1 MRPEQLE
8 EVVMSVSKWE
18 QQLKDIPQKI
28 TTIDTRDI
36 AYTTPQTSADL
47 LQHSGRVFIQKSQM
61 GGGSPMI
68 RGFSTN
74 RLLLTVDGVR
84 MNNAIFRGGN
94 IQNVISIDPFAV
106 QTTEVIFGPG
116 SVIYGSDAIG
126 GVMNFYTLKPQFL
139 NPSGEASRG
148 RLNYRHGTAS
158 NEQTIHADIN
168 FGAKKWAFL
177 SSLSYNDFGNMTMGR
192 SGPDSYLRRQYV
204 RRIGGRDSLVPNPRP
219 REQMPSGYSQWSIM
233 QKASHKPNNYWNI
246 DLGVYYATTSD
257 YSRYDRLI
265 RPTGDGQGLRS
276 AEWNYGPQNWL
287 MGNLQILKKGKDNFF
302 DRMKLTLA
310 YQNFQ
315 ESRYERDFGDD
326 VRYSTAE
333 KVDAVSMNFDIENK
347 RLGNLRLYYG
357 GEYVYN
363 KVGSDGYTTNIENGT
378 QAVSP
383 SRYPDGASWQSAA
396 AYLNTEFKVQ
406 PNLNLLSG
414 IRYSHVW
421 IAAEFDRSFYPFPF
435 EEARLDN
442 GALTASL
449 GMSWLPRS
457 DLQLTINGA
466 TGFRSPNIDDVGKV
480 FDSEPGSVV
489 VPNPALDPE
498 YAYSADIGIM
508 KNFDDKLVLRGTA
521 FYTYLAD
528 ALVRR
533 DFTFNGQNEIMYNGE
548 PSNVQAIQNAAR
560 TYVYGFE
567 FGMDA
572 YMTERLSL
580 ASNLTITRGYE
591 EDDSGVDT
599 PARHAAP
606 TFGDVHLVWKNH
618 RLKADLFFNFN
629 AEVSHDDL
637 SISERSKDYIYEA
650 DENGNPYSPAWHT
663 LNFRSRYQVSQRL
676 HGTFNLENITNQ
688 RYRPY
693 SSGIAAAG
701 LNLILGVDYAF

>member
-1 MRPEQLE
+1 
-8 EVVMSVSKWE
+8 
-18 QQLKDIPQKI
+18 
-28 TTIDTRDI
+28 
-36 AYTTPQTSADL
+36 
-47 LQHSGRVFIQKSQM
+47 
-61 GGGSPMI
+61 
-68 RGFSTN
+68 
-74 RLLLTVDGVR
+74 
-84 MNNAIFRGGN
+84 
-94 IQNVISIDPFAV
+94 
-106 QTTEVIFGPG
+106 
-116 SVIYGSDAIG
+116 
-126 GVMNFYTLKPQFL
+126 
-139 NPSGEASRG
+139 
-148 RLNYRHGTAS
+148 
-158 NEQTIHADIN
+158 
-168 FGAKKWAFL
+168 
-177 SSLSYNDFGNMTMGR
+177 
-192 SGPDSYLRRQYV
+192 
-204 RRIGGRDSLVPNPRP
+204 
-219 REQMPSGYSQWSIM
+219 
-233 QKASHKPNNYWNI
+233 
-246 DLGVYYATTSD
+246 
-257 YSRYDRLI
+257 
-265 RPTGDGQGLRS
+265 
-276 AEWNYGPQNWL
+276 

-533 DFTFNGQNEIMYNGE
+533 DFT
-548 PSNVQAIQNAAR
+548 
-560 TYVYGFE
+560 
-567 FGMDA
+567 
-572 YMTERLSL
+572 
-580 ASNLTITRGYE
+580 
-591 EDDSGVDT
+591 
-599 PARHAAP
+599 
-606 TFGDVHLVWKNH
+606 
-618 RLKADLFFNFN
+618 
-629 AEVSHDDL
+629 
-637 SISERSKDYIYEA
+637 
-650 DENGNPYSPAWHT
+650 
-663 LNFRSRYQVSQRL
+663 
-676 HGTFNLENITNQ
+676 
-688 RYRPY
+688 
-693 SSGIAAAG
+693 
-701 LNLILGVDYAF
+701 